1 VAVLRT
7 QAEQRG
13 DLVAMLDGVTAPVGA
28 GTATLAAHAVKPPTP
43 VAYDCWPVWQAT
55 RPVTMCGYEIDWT
68 VFVALPGPDAQTW
81 VANGDPLVAAVMAAL
96 DTVDVQ
102 RVEPVQLPVT
112 EGQAMPALQFTLTI

>member
-13 DLVAMLDGVTAPVGA
+13 DLVAMLNGVTAPVGA
-28 GTATLAAHAVKPPTP
+28 GTATLAAHEVKPPSP

-55 RPVTMCGYEIDWT
+55 RPTGMCIYEIDWT
-68 VFVALPGPDAQTW
+68 VFVALPGADAQTW

-102 RVEPVQLPVT
+102 RVEPVQIPVT
-112 EGQAMPALQFTLTI
+112 EGQAMPALQLTLTI

>member
-1 VAVLRT
+1 MADIRT

-13 DLVAMLDGVTAPVGA
+13 DLVAMLHGVTAPVGA
-28 GTATLAAHAVKPPTP
+28 GTATLAAHEVKPPTP

-112 EGQAMPALQFTLTI
+112 EGQAMPALQLTLTI

>member
-1 VAVLRT
+1 MADIRT

-13 DLVAMLDGVTAPVGA
+13 DLVAMLHGVTAPVGA
-28 GTATLAAHAVKPPTP
+28 GTATLAAHEVKPPTP

-81 VANGDPLVAAVMAAL
+81 VANGDPLVAAVLAAL
-96 DTVDVQ
+96 ADVDVQ

-112 EGQAMPALQFTLTI
+112 EGQAMPALQLTLTI